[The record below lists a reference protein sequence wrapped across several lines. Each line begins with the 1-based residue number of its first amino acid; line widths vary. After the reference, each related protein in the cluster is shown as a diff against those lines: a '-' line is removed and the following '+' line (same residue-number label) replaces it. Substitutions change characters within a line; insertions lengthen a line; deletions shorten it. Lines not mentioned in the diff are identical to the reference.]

1 MGTRRLAMPSS
12 YASCALMLLGKN
24 SRSAARPGPITRGS
38 VHEIPESAVSA
49 TPANEVLNAAVSA
62 TIR

>member
-1 MGTRRLAMPSS
+1 
-12 YASCALMLLGKN
+12 MLRGKS
-24 SRSAARPGPITRGS
+24 SRSAARPGPTTLGS
-38 VHEIPESAVSA
+38 VQEIPESAVSA